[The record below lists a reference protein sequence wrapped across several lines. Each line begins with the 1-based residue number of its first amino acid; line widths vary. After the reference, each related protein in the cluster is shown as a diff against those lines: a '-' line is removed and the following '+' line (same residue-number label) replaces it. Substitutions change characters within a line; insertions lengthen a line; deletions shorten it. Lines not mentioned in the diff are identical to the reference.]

1 MGPRVWRGP
10 SSLWLGGNHS
20 SLLCKVF
27 AIQIKV
33 ELVWE
38 NSVSQKPV
46 IGACG
51 DINTHGE
58 FMGSF
63 VAAFKETFCE
73 FLHEALRARLPAAVG
88 PGQAGRR
95 RVFSWV
101 TRPPCVEGGT
111 LKQLR
116 RPAFLSRCAA
126 WFLPPPGTH
135 LLCQCPGATVTN
147 TVTYGP
153 PVLEAEAEDQ
163 MWAGLVPAEAS
174 VLNMWT
180 AVSSRGPHMIVPLC
194 VS

>member
-1 MGPRVWRGP
+1 M
-10 SSLWLGGNHS
+10 
-20 SLLCKVF
+20 
-27 AIQIKV
+27 

-38 NSVSQKPV
+38 NSVSQTPV

-63 VAAFKETFCE
+63 VAAFKEE
-73 FLHEALRARLPAAVG
+73 FYEFHHEVLRARLPAAVG

-101 TRPPCVEGGT
+101 TRLPCVEGGS

-126 WFLPPPGTH
+126 WFLRTSRYSSAVSVSWGHRHKYQLLTAPQSWRLKPRTRCGQGWFPLRPLSSACGWPCPPG
-135 LLCQCPGATVTN
+135 
-147 TVTYGP
+147 
-153 PVLEAEAEDQ
+153 VL
-163 MWAGLVPAEAS
+163 
-174 VLNMWT
+174 T
-180 AVSSRGPHMIVPLC
+180 
-194 VS
+194 